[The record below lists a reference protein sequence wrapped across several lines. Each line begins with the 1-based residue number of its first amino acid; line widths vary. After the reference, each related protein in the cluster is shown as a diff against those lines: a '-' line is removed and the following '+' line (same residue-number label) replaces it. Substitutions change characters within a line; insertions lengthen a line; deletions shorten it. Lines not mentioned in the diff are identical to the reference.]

1 MRAKPSQHTFSG
13 ATAESVVMPTENS
26 VAIKPTHVLIGVETA
41 GIIFTQDG
49 STPSSTNG
57 QAMAAG
63 EKLYLTDDIDRIKV
77 IRQASGAVVN
87 FTWYIS

>member
-1 MRAKPSQHTFSG
+1 MTSKHTQETFSDG
-13 ATAESVVMPTENS
+13 TAKAVTAPTLPTGTR
-26 VAIKPTHVLIGVETA
+26 ATHVLIGVETA
-41 GIIFTQDG
+41 GIYFTQDG

-63 EKLYLTDDIDRIKV
+63 EKLYLTDDIDRIRV
-77 IRQASGAVVN
+77 IRQASGAVIN